1 MAKEW
6 VLNQA
11 MNRWQLN
18 FKKSVGPVAK
28 LIRECEPESLKDWEE
43 FYHRHSEGRSREA
56 INQKGEQL
64 YEKITTVLKQEIESI
79 TKEDCIKY
87 ISDVVIRRTY
97 EGYLNEKEVI
107 KDSVEARLSVK
118 ALEASDEWD
127 RLYGVDY
134 YFVINGFP
142 IGLQIKPATFEQGP
156 GEWKRK
162 GFLAAQNQQF
172 FEKYGARVFVIVSTG
187 EGGNKTIVNPEIFEE
202 IRKEIERLSGL
213 PKGGLTALGYF

>member
-28 LIRECEPESLKDWEE
+28 LIRECEPESLQDWEE
-43 FYHRHSEGRSREA
+43 FYYRHSEGRSREA
-56 INQKGEQL
+56 LNQKGEQL

-79 TKEDCIKY
+79 TKEDGIKY

-107 KDSVEARLSVK
+107 KDSV
-118 ALEASDEWD
+118 
-127 RLYGVDY
+127 
-134 YFVINGFP
+134 
-142 IGLQIKPATFEQGP
+142 
-156 GEWKRK
+156 
-162 GFLAAQNQQF
+162 
-172 FEKYGARVFVIVSTG
+172 
-187 EGGNKTIVNPEIFEE
+187 
-202 IRKEIERLSGL
+202 
-213 PKGGLTALGYF
+213 